1 MNVKIKLDFITIYF
15 DVISAQI
22 KNCLSSIFIIFVVYN
37 ECESIQI
44 LSRFYKGSRV
54 SKKLTLSIESC
65 RIYKDNYAI
74 MRHK

>member
-37 ECESIQI
+37 EYESI
-44 LSRFYKGSRV
+44 
-54 SKKLTLSIESC
+54 
-65 RIYKDNYAI
+65 
-74 MRHK
+74 